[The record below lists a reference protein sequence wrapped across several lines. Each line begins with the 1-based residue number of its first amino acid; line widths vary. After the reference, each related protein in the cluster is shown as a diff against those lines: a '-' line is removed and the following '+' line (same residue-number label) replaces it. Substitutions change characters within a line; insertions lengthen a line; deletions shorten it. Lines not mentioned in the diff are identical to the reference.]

1 MYFSGECTGCV
12 DEELFCPD
20 TNTFTEESPPS
31 ITTMSTTPQSPASSP
46 YITDTFTEESPASSI
61 TTMSTYTEESEVS
74 SISTALSTPESSIR
88 YDMDMRTEVDELD
101 DNVAQWPASSSIT
114 TMSTFTEESMVSSM
128 STALSTPES
137 PIRYDMDMR
146 TEVDELDDNVV
157 YNIHVNSVSFD
168 DEKEPSKGKTSDI
181 IYCIA
186 LIPVTL
192 LKIALIY
199 FCKKYFLPKYCR
211 RNNEQNENA
220 GDEYVELV

>member
-101 DNVAQWPASSSIT
+101 DNV
-114 TMSTFTEESMVSSM
+114 
-128 STALSTPES
+128 
-137 PIRYDMDMR
+137 
-146 TEVDELDDNVV
+146 V